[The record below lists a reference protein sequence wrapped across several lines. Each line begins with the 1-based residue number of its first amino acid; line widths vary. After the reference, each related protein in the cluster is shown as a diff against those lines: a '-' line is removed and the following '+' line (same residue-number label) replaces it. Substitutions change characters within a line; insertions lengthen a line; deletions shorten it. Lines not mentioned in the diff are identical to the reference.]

1 MSLTGRFAIDV
12 QFTDATTGSGGVKSL
27 KTVALQHATE
37 YTFGK
42 VSVITGTCSTSVV
55 NVSRNN
61 PNYRDAAG
69 DAVTFTTVSR
79 VAFQATG
86 PTNVR
91 CASDQLDAT
100 GYAMTLY
107 SRANQ
112 VAVSECIEDN
122 EFEIGVVGTAG
133 TASYTLVLYGS

>member
-12 QFTDATTGSGGVKSL
+12 QFTDSTTADGGVKSL

-42 VSVITGTCSTSVV
+42 VAVITGTCSTNVV

-69 DAVTFTTVSR
+69 DAVTFATVSR

-86 PTNVR
+86 ANNVR
-91 CASDQLDAT
+91 CASDQLDGL

-122 EFEIGVVGTAG
+122 EFEIGVVGTTG

>member
-12 QFTDATTGSGGVKSL
+12 QFTDATTASGGVKSL
-27 KTVALQHATE
+27 KTIALQHATE
-37 YTFGK
+37 YTGGK
-42 VSVITGTCSTSVV
+42 VAVLTGTCGTSVV
-55 NVSRNN
+55 TIDCNA

-69 DAVTFTTVSR
+69 DAVTFASISR

-86 PTNVR
+86 ANNVR
-91 CASDQLDAT
+91 CASDQLDGI

-122 EFEIGVVGTAG
+122 EFEIGVVGTTG

>member
-12 QFTDATTGSGGVKSL
+12 QFTDSTTAAGGVKSL

-37 YTFGK
+37 YTGEK
-42 VSVITGTCSTSVV
+42 VAVVTGTVGTAVV
-55 NVSRNN
+55 SIDCNA
-61 PNYRDAAG
+61 PNYRDASGA
-69 DAVTFTTVSR
+69 AVTFTTISR
-79 VAFQATG
+79 VAFQASG
-86 PTNVR
+86 AANVR
-91 CASDQLDAT
+91 CASDQLDAL

-122 EFEIGVVGTAG
+122 EFEIGVVGTTG

>member
-1 MSLTGRFAIDV
+1 MSLLGRFAIDV
-12 QFTDATTGSGGVKSL
+12 NFTDSELGTLTKSV

-37 YTFGK
+37 YSDGK
-42 VSVITGTCSTSVV
+42 VAIVTGTVGTTII
-55 NVSRNN
+55 NVDCNA
-61 PNYRDAAG
+61 PAYTAASG
-69 DAVTFTTVSR
+69 APVTFSSISR
-79 VAFQATG
+79 LAFSATG
-86 PTNVR
+86 PNMVR
-91 CASDQLDAT
+91 CASDQLDGV

-112 VAVSECIEDN
+112 IAVSESLEDN